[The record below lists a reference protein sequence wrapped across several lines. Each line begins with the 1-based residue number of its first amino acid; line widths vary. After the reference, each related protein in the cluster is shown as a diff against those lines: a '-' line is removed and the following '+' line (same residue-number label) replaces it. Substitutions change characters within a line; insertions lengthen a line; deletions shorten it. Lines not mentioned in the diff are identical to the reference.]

1 MPRADPGTTRACCNV
16 ALLAAIAACA
26 LLAACVAETSGPPLP
41 PPEFGKVASS
51 LLGCPAVEGVY
62 AWPPAAGAHAGR
74 MATNREPWAG
84 GIPVPVSRGEMQL
97 WISRDRGLLTV
108 RSRRVNRQAN
118 VRDGLARGW
127 SYAEY
132 DSSMYTCSSGLLDV
146 EPIDVETGEDYGGK
160 GIRRGFRLAL
170 LRDRSLAVG
179 IRTIAFGRTGALFSW
194 ADVSRGTYAM
204 RDKTYWSWSKLAR
217 IGPGDV
223 EPAPIDAGAA
233 PP

>member
-1 MPRADPGTTRACCNV
+1 MSRVDPEIARACRHV
-16 ALLAAIAACA
+16 ALLATISACA
-26 LLAACVAETSGPPLP
+26 LLAACFAETSGSPSP

-62 AWPPAAGAHAGR
+62 AWPPTAGQHAAR
-74 MATNREPWAG
+74 MATNRQPWAG

-97 WISRDRGLLTV
+97 WISQDRGLLTV

-118 VRDGLARGW
+118 VRDGLAREW
-127 SYAEY
+127 SYVEY
-132 DSSMYTCSSGLLDV
+132 DSSTYTCSSGLLDV
-146 EPIDVETGEDYGGK
+146 EPIDVETDEDYGGT

-170 LRDRSLAVG
+170 LRDGSLAVG
-179 IRTIAFGRTGALFSW
+179 IRTIAYGRTGALFSW
-194 ADVSRGTYAM
+194 ADVSRGSYAM